1 VFDLSWSKLSG
12 NEEICAKL
20 FREVFCTIYNLSFIE
35 KHGATAK
42 IKRAMTNQH
51 SNALLIIDDHP
62 VYREALGEILTR
74 EFTNLGISVF
84 TASNASE
91 GLELVDAMDKL
102 WVVLLDVKM
111 PGLSGLAGI
120 KVFKQKS
127 NVAHVVSISGLESP
141 AWESRA
147 VAAGATLFVSK
158 NSTSLSIYNKV
169 QKLFGTNAQPTVV
182 EATEEQPDI
191 RLTQRQMEVLHLISL
206 GHPNKIIADYL
217 EIKEQTVKI
226 HINQIFKELRVFNR
240 TQAVLK
246 AQKHQLLGN

>member
-1 VFDLSWSKLSG
+1 
-12 NEEICAKL
+12 
-20 FREVFCTIYNLSFIE
+20 
-35 KHGATAK
+35 
-42 IKRAMTNQH
+42 MTYQN

-74 EFTNLGISVF
+74 EFSSLGIGVF

-120 KVFKQKS
+120 KVFKQKT
-127 NVAHVVSISGLESP
+127 NVEHVVSISGLESP
-141 AWESRA
+141 TWEPRA
-147 VAAGATLFVSK
+147 VAAGATLFLSK
-158 NSTSLSIYNKV
+158 NSTSLSIYSKL
-169 QKLFGTNAQPTVV
+169 QKLFEFNHQRSVV
-182 EATEEQPDI
+182 AATEEQPDF
-191 RLTQRQMEVLHLISL
+191 RLTQRQLEVLHLISL
-206 GHPNKIIADYL
+206 GHPNKIIADFL

-246 AQKHQLLGN
+246 AQKFQLLSN

>member
-1 VFDLSWSKLSG
+1 
-12 NEEICAKL
+12 
-20 FREVFCTIYNLSFIE
+20 
-35 KHGATAK
+35 
-42 IKRAMTNQH
+42 MTNQN

-74 EFTNLGISVF
+74 EFNNLGIGVF

-91 GLELVDAMDKL
+91 GLELVDAMDKV

-120 KVFKQKS
+120 KVFKQKT
-127 NVAHVVSISGLESP
+127 NVEHVVSISGLESP
-141 AWESRA
+141 TWEPRA
-147 VAAGATLFVSK
+147 VAAGATLFLSK
-158 NSTSLSIYNKV
+158 NSTSLSIYSKL
-169 QKLFGTNAQPTVV
+169 QKLFEYNHTQPVV
-182 EATEEQPDI
+182 VATEEQPDF
-191 RLTQRQMEVLHLISL
+191 RLTQRQLEVLHLISL

-246 AQKHQLLGN
+246 AQKFQLLSN